1 MKGGE
6 TMSIKRNGI
15 MLTAKITGEMNVED
29 IPVANW
35 ADIDALKGDDT
46 DPLEVIMSIPAGKS
60 TRGWNYTS
68 NALNSIVGEVNST
81 GLPGFLGHQKAE
93 NVATEFPTPVTHW
106 IGAKM
111 ENGTAYFRGL
121 IDKSAGDLKR
131 WIRGKAINQV
141 SIFGYPQLQQNSV
154 TGETDVIDY
163 KGLSIDWTPL
173 NRAGMPTSLM
183 ATSGEMDAIAQPAD
197 TSHEALRETLRSDA
211 YAKLG
216 NNSSDGYVSVNSV
229 YDDYFIAY
237 RSDYSNRGNEETYY
251 KIGYAKGPDN
261 TIVLGEPVE
270 VRRKETW
277 EPVGEMEIKNMNNK
291 LKDLLDDGTI
301 TKEDLKQACGE
312 IGISNN
318 EEPNKIEQ
326 ACGEMFGKTGD
337 ELLNDIKSAA
347 ELLKQSNNKNKEKII
362 DKVLS
367 EKVSGEMAQ
376 NVVKKMLHTDSS
388 DEAVIAGEIDSIL
401 ADKSVQALLANTK
414 IDIVPPINVNNN
426 NNSFFVTKKVSI

>member
-1 MKGGE
+1 
-6 TMSIKRNGI
+6 MSIKRNGI

-46 DPLEVIMSIPAGKS
+46 DPLEVVMSVPAGKS

-93 NVATEFPTPVTHW
+93 NIATEFPTPVTHW

-111 ENGTAYFRGL
+111 ENNVAYFRGL
-121 IDKSAGDLKR
+121 IDKSATDLKR

-141 SIFGYPQLQQNSV
+141 SIFGYPQLEQNTI
-154 TGETDVIDY
+154 TGETDVTDY

-173 NRAGMPTSLM
+173 NRAGMPTSLV
-183 ATSGEMDAIAQPAD
+183 AINGEMDVIAQPAD
-197 TSHEALRETLRSDA
+197 TSHEALRAVLRSAA
-211 YAKLG
+211 YEKF
-216 NNSSDGYVSVNSV
+216 NTNDDIYISIVNV
-229 YDDYFIAY
+229 YDDYFIIY
-237 RSDYSNRGNEETYY
+237 CNNYNNKGNEDKYY
-251 KIGYAKGPDN
+251 KVSYSKGPDN
-261 TIVLGEPVE
+261 TIILGEPVE
-270 VRRKETW
+270 VKRKETW

-291 LKDLLDDGTI
+291 LKALLDDGTI
-301 TKEDLKQACGE
+301 TKDDLKQACGE

-362 DKVLS
+362 DKVIS

-376 NVVKKMLHTDSS
+376 NVVKKMLHTDST
-388 DEAVIAGEIDSIL
+388 DEATIVGEIDSIL

-414 IDIVPPINVNNN
+414 IDIVPPINGDNS

>member
-1 MKGGE
+1 
-6 TMSIKRNGI
+6 MSIKRNGI

-46 DPLEVIMSIPAGKS
+46 DPLEVVMSVPAGKS

-111 ENGTAYFRGL
+111 ENNVAYFRGL
-121 IDKSAGDLKR
+121 VDKSATDLKR

-141 SIFGYPQLQQNSV
+141 SIFGYPQLEQNTI
-154 TGETDVIDY
+154 TGETDVTDY

-173 NRAGMPTSLM
+173 NRAGMPTSVI
-183 ATSGEMDAIAQPAD
+183 AISGEMASIDSIVD
-197 TSHEALRETLRSDA
+197 TSHEELRETLRQLA
-211 YAKLG
+211 YEKFIG
-216 NNSSDGYVSVNSV
+216 NKSGYLYINTV
-229 YDDYFIAY
+229 YDDYFIICY
-237 RSDYSNRGNEETYY
+237 SDDNSRLDKYY
-251 KIGYAKGPDN
+251 KINYTKELDN
-261 TIVLGEPVE
+261 ILIGEPVE
-270 VRRKETW
+270 VKRKEIW
-277 EPVGEMEIKNMNNK
+277 EPVGEMEIQNMNDK
-291 LKDLLDDGTI
+291 LKTLIDNGTI
-301 TKEDLKQACGE
+301 TKEDLRQACGE
-312 IGISNN
+312 FGISNN

>member
-1 MKGGE
+1 
-6 TMSIKRNGI
+6 MSIKRNGI

-29 IPVANW
+29 IPIANW
-35 ADIDALKGDDT
+35 ADIDALKGNDT
-46 DPLEVIMSIPAGKS
+46 DPLEVVMSVPAGKS

-111 ENGTAYFRGL
+111 ENNVAYFRGL
-121 IDKSAGDLKR
+121 IDKSATDLKR

-141 SIFGYPQLQQNSV
+141 SIFGYPQLEQNTI
-154 TGETDVIDY
+154 TGETDVTDY

-173 NRAGMPTSLM
+173 NRAGMPTSLV
-183 ATSGEMDAIAQPAD
+183 AINGEMDVIAQPAD
-197 TSHEALRETLRSDA
+197 TSHEALREVLRSAA
-211 YAKLG
+211 YEKF
-216 NNSSDGYVSVNSV
+216 NTNDDIYISIVNV
-229 YDDYFIAY
+229 YDDYFIIY
-237 RSDYSNRGNEETYY
+237 CNDYNNKGNEDKYY
-251 KIGYAKGPDN
+251 KVSYSKGPDN
-261 TIVLGEPVE
+261 TIILGELVE
-270 VRRKETW
+270 VKRKETW

-291 LKDLLDDGTI
+291 LKALLDDGTI
-301 TKEDLKQACGE
+301 TKDDLKQACGE

-318 EEPNKIEQ
+318 KKPNKIEQ

>member
-1 MKGGE
+1 
-6 TMSIKRNGI
+6 MSIKRNCI
-15 MLTAKITGEMNVED
+15 MLTAKITGEMKVED

-35 ADIDALKGDDT
+35 ADIDALQGDDT

-197 TSHEALRETLRSDA
+197 TSHEALRETLRSAA

-362 DKVLS
+362 DKILN

>member
-1 MKGGE
+1 
-6 TMSIKRNGI
+6 MSIKRNGI

-46 DPLEVIMSIPAGKS
+46 DPLEVVMSIPAGKS

-121 IDKSAGDLKR
+121 IDKSATDLKR

-141 SIFGYPQLQQNSV
+141 SIFGYPQLEQNTI

-173 NRAGMPTSLM
+173 NRAGMPTSVI
-183 ATSGEMDAIAQPAD
+183 AISGEMASIDSIVD
-197 TSHEALRETLRSDA
+197 TSHEELRETLRQLA
-211 YAKLG
+211 YNKFVG
-216 NNSSDGYVSVNSV
+216 NKSV
-229 YDDYFIAY
+229 YLYINAVYDNYFIICY
-237 RSDYSNRGNEETYY
+237 SDDNSRLDKYY
-251 KIGYAKGPDN
+251 KINYTKELDN
-261 TIVLGEPVE
+261 ILIGEPVE
-270 VRRKETW
+270 VKRKEIW
-277 EPVGEMEIKNMNNK
+277 EPVGEMEIQNMNNK
-291 LKDLLDDGTI
+291 LKALLDDGII
-301 TKEDLKQACGE
+301 TKDDLKQACGE
-312 IGISNN
+312 IGINNN

-347 ELLKQSNNKNKEKII
+347 ELLKQSNSKNKEKII
-362 DKVLS
+362 DKILN

>member
-1 MKGGE
+1 
-6 TMSIKRNGI
+6 MSIKRNGI

-197 TSHEALRETLRSDA
+197 TSHEALRETLRSAA

-362 DKVLS
+362 DKILN

>member
-1 MKGGE
+1 
-6 TMSIKRNGI
+6 MSIKRNGI

-197 TSHEALRETLRSDA
+197 TSHEALRETLRSAA

-216 NNSSDGYVSVNSV
+216 NNSSDGYVGVNSV

-362 DKVLS
+362 DKILN

>member
-1 MKGGE
+1 
-6 TMSIKRNGI
+6 MSIKRNGI

>member
-1 MKGGE
+1 
-6 TMSIKRNGI
+6 MSIKRNGI

-197 TSHEALRETLRSDA
+197 TSHEALRETLRSAA

-362 DKVLS
+362 DKILN

-376 NVVKKMLHTDSS
+376 NVVKKN
-388 DEAVIAGEIDSIL
+388 A
-401 ADKSVQALLANTK
+401 
-414 IDIVPPINVNNN
+414 PYR
-426 NNSFFVTKKVSI
+426 

>member
-1 MKGGE
+1 
-6 TMSIKRNGI
+6 MSIKRNGI

-46 DPLEVIMSIPAGKS
+46 DPLEVVMSVPAGKS

-111 ENGTAYFRGL
+111 ENNVAYFRGL
-121 IDKSAGDLKR
+121 IDKSATDLKR

-141 SIFGYPQLQQNSV
+141 SIFGYPQLEQNTI

-173 NRAGMPTSLM
+173 NRAGMPTSVI
-183 ATSGEMDAIAQPAD
+183 AISGEMASIDSIVD
-197 TSHEALRETLRSDA
+197 TSHEELRDTLRQLA
-211 YAKLG
+211 YDKFVG
-216 NNSSDGYVSVNSV
+216 NKSVYLYINAV
-229 YDDYFIAY
+229 YDDYFIICY
-237 RSDYSNRGNEETYY
+237 SDDTSRLDKYY
-251 KIGYAKGPDN
+251 KINYTKELDN
-261 TIVLGEPVE
+261 ILIGEPVE
-270 VRRKETW
+270 VKRKEIW
-277 EPVGEMEIKNMNNK
+277 EPVGEMEIQNMNDK
-291 LKDLLDDGTI
+291 LKALIDNGTI
-301 TKEDLKQACGE
+301 TKENLKQACGE
-312 IGISNN
+312 IGIS

-347 ELLKQSNNKNKEKII
+347 ELLKQSNSKNKEKII
-362 DKVLS
+362 DKVIS

-376 NVVKKMLHTDSS
+376 NVVKKMLHTDST
-388 DEAVIAGEIDSIL
+388 DEATIAGEIDSIL

-414 IDIVPPINVNNN
+414 IDIVPPINGDNS